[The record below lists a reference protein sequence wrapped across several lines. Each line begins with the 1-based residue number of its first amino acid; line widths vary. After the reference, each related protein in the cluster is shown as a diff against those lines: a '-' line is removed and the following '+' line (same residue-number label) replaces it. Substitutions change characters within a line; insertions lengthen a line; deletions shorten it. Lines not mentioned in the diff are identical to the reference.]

1 MQIKD
6 RQKLLTIVAIVAVA
20 LLAIDKIVLPPL
32 EGLWKSRSA
41 RIADLRARV
50 NEGTQLLR
58 REQYV
63 RARWSEMETNT
74 LPNNASLAEQQL
86 LSGFDRW
93 SRESGV
99 SVNSVMPQWKQ
110 DADDFKTLECRVD
123 VSGNLNTLSR
133 FLYNLERDPMAVKMQ
148 SVELSSRDN
157 EGQQLTLGLQVS
169 ALVLTP
175 KK

>member
-1 MQIKD
+1 MQIKN
-6 RQKLLTIVAIVAVA
+6 RQQLLTI
-20 LLAIDKIVLPPL
+20 LAIAGIGLLVIDRVILPPI
-32 EGLWKSRSA
+32 ENLWKARSN
-41 RIADLRARV
+41 RITELRTRV

-74 LPNNASLAEQQL
+74 LPNNTSQAEQQL

-110 DADDFKTLECRVD
+110 DADDYKTLECRVD

-133 FLYNLERDPMAVKMQ
+133 FLYNIERDPMALKLQ
-148 SVELSSRDN
+148 TVELSARDAD
-157 EGQQLTLGLQVS
+157 GQQLTLGLQVS